1 MNRQSKFVA
10 VLGSCHPEPVVAV
23 TTITTAL
30 AVAAGLGARSV
41 VVLAAILAGQLSIG
55 WGNDYLDRD
64 RDRAALRAD
73 KPVAQGDVPS
83 ALVGRLSALALLVC
97 IPLSLALG
105 WRAGAAHLV
114 AVAAGWSYNLYAKS
128 SVLSPLPY
136 VVAFGLIPSI
146 VTLVGTTHRFAPLW
160 ATAGGALLGASAHFT
175 NTLPDLAD
183 DARAGIR
190 GLPHRLGRV
199 GSLAAAVVLLAC
211 ACLVL
216 ALGPRGGLGLTA
228 GVLLALAAATIIGIV
243 VAAGRVDRSRDA
255 FRLTVL
261 TAVLAV
267 GLLVLRGNQL
277 A

>member
-1 MNRQSKFVA
+1 MRRRTLVA
-10 VLGSCHPEPVVAV
+10 LLGSCHPEPVVAV
-23 TTITTAL
+23 TAITTAL
-30 AVAAGLGARSV
+30 AIAAGLGVRSLI
-41 VVLAAILAGQLSIG
+41 VLLAILTGQLSIG

-73 KPVAQGDVPS
+73 KPVAQGEIAG
-83 ALVGRLSALALLVC
+83 ALVGRASVAALLVC
-97 IPLSLALG
+97 VPMSFALG
-105 WRAGAAHLV
+105 WRAGLVHLV
-114 AVAAGWSYNLYAKS
+114 AVAAGWVYNLFAKA

-146 VTLVGTTHRFAPLW
+146 VTLASPAPRFAPLW
-160 ATAGGALLGASAHFT
+160 AGAGGALLGASAHFT

-190 GLPHRLGRV
+190 GLPHRLGRL
-199 GSLAAAVVLLAC
+199 GSLTAAVVLLAG

-216 ALGPRGGLGLTA
+216 ALGPRGGLGFVA
-228 GVLLALAAATIIGIV
+228 GVLLALAAFAIVGIV
-243 VAAGRVDRSRDA
+243 LAAGRPDRSRDA

-277 A
+277 T